1 MRTTADLPEIPSE
14 FIEPYL
20 QKFMGHIIEFASSAC
35 LTEEELAQRNG
46 VGWTIA
52 QIKQWVKGVELFVS
66 WTCGIHARLAM
77 QNEFYNH
84 WKNLPDDQIKA
95 ICKQVMDEVYS
106 EC

>member
-1 MRTTADLPEIPSE
+1 MTTNKLPEIPSE

-20 QKFMGHIIEFASSAC
+20 QKFMGNIVEFASSAC
-35 LTEEELAQRNG
+35 TEEELKQRNG
-46 VGWTIA
+46 IGWTIA
-52 QIKQWVKGVELFVS
+52 ELKLWVKGVEMFVS
-66 WTCGIHARLAM
+66 WTCGAHARLAM

>member
-1 MRTTADLPEIPSE
+1 MAKLPEIPSE

-20 QKFMGHIIEFASSAC
+20 QKFMGNIVEFAASAC
-35 LTEEELAQRNG
+35 TEEEKKLRCG

-52 QIKQWVKGVELFVS
+52 DLKSWVKGVEMFVS
-66 WTCGIHARLAM
+66 WTCGIHARYAM

-84 WKNLPDDQIKA
+84 WNYMPDDEIKA

-106 EC
+106 ET